1 MKLPHRLGK
10 FELLM
15 QIGQGGTG
23 KVYLAHDTFSHREV
37 AVKVIDQATLADPEF
52 NEESLKQFINEI
64 SLAGQLHHPH
74 IVSILEASIT
84 DDSGYVA
91 MEYIPGG
98 NLVRYTT
105 HGSLLPIESI
115 LQIVFKC
122 CGALDYAYRQG
133 IIHRDIKP
141 ENLMLVSGTEV
152 KIADFGASIFYKGQ
166 ITQKVVV
173 GTPSYMSLEQIS
185 GKRLTHASDM
195 YSLGIVAYQ
204 LLTGVLP
211 FRAKSIG
218 ELFEAIANVAP
229 AMPSSYRPEISAG
242 LDKVI
247 MRMIAKT
254 PEERYENW
262 AELALEIAEI
272 GRFSSFLQPIAD
284 SEKFTML
291 REKKE
296 LQEFSDPDIWELV
309 HASNWS
315 KIPAH
320 TIVLREDEAG
330 HSMYMLAS
338 GSLKVTKNGR
348 LLNVIKPGE
357 HFGEMA
363 YIQRGTKRHAT
374 IEAMSDSIIAEF
386 SFEALDNM
394 SNTCQLYLAK
404 IMLNSMTDRVALS
417 GDRISQMRG

>member
-1 MKLPHRLGK
+1 MKLPYRLGK

-98 NLVRYTT
+98 NLVRYTMS
-105 HGSLLPIESI
+105 GSLLPIETV

-166 ITQKVVV
+166 VTQKVVV

-185 GKRLTHASDM
+185 GHRLTHASDM

-211 FRAKSIG
+211 FRAKNIN
-218 ELFEAIANVAP
+218 ELFEIIAQNNP
-229 AMPSSYRPEISAG
+229 AKPSSHRPEIPEK
-242 LDKVI
+242 LDKI
-247 MRMIAKT
+247 ILRMIAKSHQ
-254 PEERYENW
+254 ERYSNW
-262 AELALEIAEI
+262 AELALEIAEM
-272 GRFSSFLQPIAD
+272 GRFSSLQQPITD
-284 SEKFTML
+284 SDKFTML
-291 REKKE
+291 REKDE
-296 LQEFSDPDIWELV
+296 LSKFSDPDIWELV
-309 HASNWS
+309 HASNWARV
-315 KIPAH
+315 PAH
-320 TIVLREDEAG
+320 TVLLREDEPG
-330 HSMYMLAS
+330 NSMYILAS

-374 IEAMSDSIIAEF
+374 LTAMSDSIIAEF
-386 SFEALDNM
+386 PFEALDKM
-394 SNTCQLYLAK
+394 SDACQLYLAK

-417 GDRISQMRG
+417 GDRIAQMRG